1 MRTVRFGIIGGGM
14 MGREFASATARWL
27 HLPEMTIRP
36 EIVAVCNRTLDT
48 PKVDWF
54 KKNIP
59 TLSQVTNDYR
69 ALLSNPDVEAVYIAV
84 PHHLHEEFYTA
95 ALDAGKHLM
104 GEKPFGIDLKAN
116 EAIMAAVRRHPDCFV
131 RCASQFVFFP
141 AVQRIGRMIEAGAFG
156 RIIEVNAGF
165 LHGSDLNPQKP
176 INWKRMIEYNG
187 AYGVM
192 GDLGPHLCTVP
203 FRAGWTPKNVRAV
216 LSKIVRERPD
226 GKGRM
231 VPCETWDNA
240 TLLCEAYDGSVGASR
255 VPKRDSSRLGS
266 PPRACPGQPQGA
278 APTSVFPFTLRTER
292 ISPGQKNNWYLEIYG
307 TRASARFSLNE
318 ANTLELLEYTPGSE
332 QAWQKISI
340 GHEMTYKSITGEIFQ
355 VGVSDAILQMW
366 AAFLYELERGE
377 TPGRFAGC
385 ATPEESVLWHKLF
398 TAALD
403 SGSQTRCIA
412 FGGPSQASGTTTAIA
427 DS

>member
-14 MGREFASATARWL
+14 MGREFASAAARWL

-48 PKVDWF
+48 PKIDWF
-54 KKNIP
+54 RKSIP
-59 TLSQVTNDYR
+59 TLTQVTSDYR
-69 ALLSNPDVEAVYIAV
+69 ELLDNPRVEAVYIAV

-104 GEKPFGIDLKAN
+104 GEKPFGIDRKAN
-116 EAIMAAVRRHPDCFV
+116 EAIIAAVRRHPGCFV

-141 AVQRIGRMIEAGAFG
+141 TVQRIGRMIEAGAFG
-156 RIIEVNAGF
+156 QIIEVNAGF
-165 LHGSDLNPQKP
+165 LHGSDLNPHKP

-187 AYGVM
+187 AYGVL
-192 GDLGPHLCTVP
+192 GDLGPHICTVP

-216 LSKIVRERPD
+216 LSNIVRQRPD
-226 GKGRM
+226 GKGGI
-231 VPCETWDNA
+231 VPCATWDNA
-240 TLLCEAYDGSVGASR
+240 TLLCEAQDPAS
-255 VPKRDSSRLGS
+255 G
-266 PPRACPGQPQGA
+266 G
-278 APTSVFPFTLRTER
+278 VFPFTLRTER
-292 ISPGQKNNWYLEIYG
+292 ISPGQKNNWYIEIYG
-307 TRASARFSLNE
+307 TRASVKFSLNE
-318 ANTLELLEYTPGSE
+318 ANTLELLESTGGE
-332 QAWQKISI
+332 QAWQKINM

-355 VGVSDAILQMW
+355 AGVCDVILQMW

-398 TAALD
+398 TAALK
-403 SGSQTRCIA
+403 
-412 FGGPSQASGTTTAIA
+412 SQAKGATVAV
-427 DS
+427 

>member
-14 MGREFASATARWL
+14 MGREFASAAARWL

-36 EIVAVCNRTLDT
+36 EIVALCNRTLDT
-48 PKVDWF
+48 PKIEWF

-59 TLSQVTNDYR
+59 TLSQVTSDYR
-69 ALLSNPDVEAVYIAV
+69 ELLSNSEVEAVYIAV
-84 PHHLHEEFYTA
+84 PHNLHEEFYTA
-95 ALDAGKHLM
+95 ALAAGKHLM
-104 GEKPFGIDLKAN
+104 GEKPFGIDRKAN
-116 EAIMAAVRRHPDCFV
+116 EAIMAAVRRRPECFV

-203 FRAGWTPKNVRAV
+203 FRAGWTPRNVRAV

-231 VPCETWDNA
+231 VACETWDNA
-240 TLLCEAYDGSVGASR
+240 TLLCEAWDPVS
-255 VPKRDSSRLGS
+255 DSL
-266 PPRACPGQPQGA
+266 
-278 APTSVFPFTLRTER
+278 FPFTLRAER

-307 TRASARFSLNE
+307 TRASVKFSLHE
-318 ANTLELLEYTPGSE
+318 ANTLELLEYTGGE
-332 QAWQKISI
+332 QAWQKISM

-355 VGVSDAILQMW
+355 VGVSDVILQMW
-366 AAFLYELERGE
+366 AAFLYELERSA
-377 TPGRFAGC
+377 TPARFAGC
-385 ATPEESVLWHKLF
+385 ATPEESVRWHKLF

-403 SGSQTRCIA
+403 S
-412 FGGPSQASGTTTAIA
+412 QASGTTETIS
-427 DS
+427 D

>member
-1 MRTVRFGIIGGGM
+1 MIYDLGFMICRMRTVRFGIIGGGM
-14 MGREFASATARWL
+14 MGREFASAAARWL

-48 PKVDWF
+48 PKVEWF

-59 TLSQVTNDYR
+59 TLSQVTSDYR
-69 ALLSNPDVEAVYIAV
+69 ELLSNSEVEAVYIAV
-84 PHHLHEEFYTA
+84 PHNLHEEFYTA
-95 ALDAGKHLM
+95 ALAAGKHLM
-104 GEKPFGIDLKAN
+104 GEKPFGIDRKAN
-116 EAIMAAVRRHPDCFV
+116 EAIMAAVRRRPECFV

-192 GDLGPHLCTVP
+192 GDLGPHLCAVP
-203 FRAGWTPKNVRAV
+203 FRAGWTPRNVRAV

-231 VPCETWDNA
+231 VACETWDNA
-240 TLLCEAYDGSVGASR
+240 TLLCEAWDPVS
-255 VPKRDSSRLGS
+255 DSL
-266 PPRACPGQPQGA
+266 
-278 APTSVFPFTLRTER
+278 FPFTLRAER

-307 TRASARFSLNE
+307 TRASVKFSLHE
-318 ANTLELLEYTPGSE
+318 ANTLELLEYTGGE
-332 QAWQKISI
+332 QAWQKISM

-355 VGVSDAILQMW
+355 VGVSDVILQMW
-366 AAFLYELERGE
+366 AAFLYELERSA
-377 TPGRFAGC
+377 TPARFAGC
-385 ATPEESVLWHKLF
+385 ATPEESVRWHKLF

-403 SGSQTRCIA
+403 S
-412 FGGPSQASGTTTAIA
+412 QASGTTETIS
-427 DS
+427 D

>member
-14 MGREFASATARWL
+14 MGREFASAAARWL

-54 KKNIP
+54 RKNIP
-59 TLSQVTNDYR
+59 TLTQVTSDYR
-69 ALLSNPDVEAVYIAV
+69 ELLSNPQVEAVYIAV
-84 PHHLHEEFYTA
+84 PHNLHEEFYTA

-104 GEKPFGIDLKAN
+104 GEKPFGIDLRAN
-116 EAIMAAVRRHPDCFV
+116 RAIMAAVRKHPNCFV

-156 RIIEVNAGF
+156 PIIEVNAGF

-187 AYGVM
+187 RYGVM
-192 GDLGPHLCTVP
+192 GDLGPHVCTVP
-203 FRAGWTPKNVRAV
+203 FRAGWIPKNVRAV
-216 LSKIVRERPD
+216 LSNIVRERPD
-226 GKGRM
+226 GKGGM

-240 TLLCEAYDGSVGASR
+240 TLLCDAQDPASGS
-255 VPKRDSSRLGS
+255 
-266 PPRACPGQPQGA
+266 
-278 APTSVFPFTLRTER
+278 TFPFTLRTER
-292 ISPGQKNNWYLEIYG
+292 ISPGQKNNWYVEIYG
-307 TRASARFSLNE
+307 TRASVRYSLNE
-318 ANTLELLEYTPGSE
+318 ANTLELLEYTGGE
-332 QAWQKISI
+332 QAWQKVHL
-340 GHEMTYKSITGEIFQ
+340 GHEVTYKSITGEIFQ
-355 VGVSDAILQMW
+355 CGVSDAILQMW
-366 AAFLYELERGE
+366 AAFLYELDRGE

-398 TAALD
+398 TAAL
-403 SGSQTRCIA
+403 Q
-412 FGGPSQASGTTTAIA
+412 SQATGTTQSIH
-427 DS
+427 DR